1 MLRTSAVYIA
11 LGLSA
16 ALLCA
21 QVAHILGIVPIEQAL
36 FADDDLC
43 GTGTNTYCF
52 ISIIRQH

>member
-36 FADDDLC
+36 FDDDDLC
-43 GTGTNTYCF
+43 GTGTNNYCF
-52 ISIIRQH
+52 I